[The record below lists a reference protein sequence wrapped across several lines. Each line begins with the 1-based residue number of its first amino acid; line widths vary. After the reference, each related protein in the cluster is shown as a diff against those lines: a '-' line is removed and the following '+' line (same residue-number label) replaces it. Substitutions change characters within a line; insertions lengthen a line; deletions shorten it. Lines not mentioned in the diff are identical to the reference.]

1 MGKMQANRFSENQ
14 ENMQN
19 QESPK
24 LPMWQSNQ
32 MDESVQ
38 CTPVTT
44 GKRPVKGVHQDDDS
58 DEDSPP
64 QKPLKKLRTDW
75 EMVTQTQTN
84 DVNYNKLQDADM
96 ECLNI
101 FQLDYAELRIRWN
114 QLPDQLAKFRL
125 ERVMEV
131 QFKQIRRIVEGR
143 SCIVEEVIGR
153 LDGVRYAVK
162 HYKPDTT
169 YMRQFVREVQAL
181 ALVADHPNITT
192 YYQAWIEKDVLKK
205 GYRGYIQ
212 LKLCKESLTQFLKN
226 NGGKLSEAVATQLMS
241 SGQTLG
247 VKAQRFRGHTSPH
260 RNVKEKVKVAKQELI
275 HEFDLKQTE
284 FDNIKQQ
291 MQEICS
297 DILETKN
304 NAASSSKRK
313 NQNSGNTP
321 SVKKQKRVGEDDEEG
336 GDDENLPSHCIN
348 KKALKERKYEEW
360 KENTISNALKL
371 NLVEQNSRKKKQ
383 STITSFMKT
392 LQQVEP
398 IEDNDTDNEQN
409 LR

>member
-226 NGGKLSEAVATQLMS
+226 NGGKLSEAQATQLMKQIGS
-241 SGQTLG
+241 ALEHCHSNGIAHVDVKPDNIFVLESGKQEGSGMVFMLGDFGQAAPINSTDLAIEQGDSRYLAQEVMNRDRSKMELGDMYSLG
-247 VKAQRFRGHTSPH
+247 VTLYQCVAGINPKDKATFQKLCAGQNPAQLSPKNLFHKKILALCGDRDHRMTATNLLQDRASLPFKKKTS
-260 RNVKEKVKVAKQELI
+260 
-275 HEFDLKQTE
+275 
-284 FDNIKQQ
+284 
-291 MQEICS
+291 
-297 DILETKN
+297 
-304 NAASSSKRK
+304 
-313 NQNSGNTP
+313 
-321 SVKKQKRVGEDDEEG
+321 
-336 GDDENLPSHCIN
+336 
-348 KKALKERKYEEW
+348 
-360 KENTISNALKL
+360 SNFI
-371 NLVEQNSRKKKQ
+371 SRK
-383 STITSFMKT
+383 
-392 LQQVEP
+392 
-398 IEDNDTDNEQN
+398 
-409 LR
+409 